1 MAAIKAGAAK
11 APRGRRGHDSTVPRR
26 MKLLRW
32 NPLSSSS
39 DTGEGPAFSL
49 TGDFEIS
56 TLAYSDAGG
65 MSGSYNFV

>member
-26 MKLLRW
+26 IKLLRFLG

-65 MSGSYNFV
+65 MSGS